1 MYLTIDFGVMYMA
14 IDMRIL
20 VITNL
25 VVQLLLIIV
34 MSFAAYL
41 ARKRQLKNH
50 CTIMTVAVPVQILTI
65 AGVML
70 PSMLG
75 YVRYGQP
82 GSFFNIEIWIHH
94 ILGLVVIALW
104 IYINLVF
111 RRVIKI
117 QGRLV
122 IPMRLAFLLWLI
134 VLGIGLHLYVLVWV

>member
-1 MYLTIDFGVMYMA
+1 MA

-20 VITNL
+20 VIINL
-25 VVQLLLIIV
+25 VIQLLLIITISV
-34 MSFAAYL
+34 AAYL
-41 ARKRQLKNH
+41 AKKRQLKNH
-50 CTIMTVAVPVQILTI
+50 CAIMMVAVPVQIIVI
-65 AGVML
+65 AGIML

-82 GSFFNIEIWIHH
+82 SSLFNIEIWIHH

-117 QGRLV
+117 RGRLV
-122 IPMRLAFLLWLI
+122 IPMRLAFVLWLM
-134 VLGIGLHLYVLVWV
+134 VLGMGLHLYVLIWV